1 MKQTVR
7 GMILG
12 CTLAAALVL
21 TGCMNSNSGAN
32 SASQSHSTSGT
43 ASGSSASQT
52 EDRSGWRTGMSVL
65 TEMTERDENGKL
77 NTITAAVV
85 LDGEGRIRD
94 VQLDELE
101 LTVTADNTGKVD
113 LPSDHRTKRQ
123 KGEDYP
129 LAAVSSLKAG
139 WAEQVDAFGRWLTG
153 KTADQVRGLEL
164 DTDGKAQDADLLS
177 GCTIAV
183 ENYRNAVLRA
193 CADAREMS

>member
-43 ASGSSASQT
+43 ASGASQT

-65 TEMTERDENGKL
+65 TEMTEQDKNGKL

-101 LTVTADNTGKVD
+101 LTVTADDTGKVD

-193 CADAREMS
+193 CADAREMR

>member
-43 ASGSSASQT
+43 ASGSGASQT

-65 TEMTERDENGKL
+65 TEMTEQDENGKL

-101 LTVTADNTGKVD
+101 LTVTADDTGKVD

-123 KGEDYP
+123 KGSSYP
-129 LAAVSSLKAG
+129 LAAVSSLEKG
-139 WAEQVDAFGRWLTG
+139 WAEQADAFGRWLTG
-153 KTADQVRGLEL
+153 KTPDEVRDIKTDE
-164 DTDGKAQDADLLS
+164 DGKPADADLLS

-183 ENYRNAVLRA
+183 DGYRDAVLRA
-193 CADAREMS
+193 CENAKAAG

>member
-1 MKQTVR
+1 MGQERERYNDETDSSR
-7 GMILG
+7 HDPGLHPG
-12 CTLAAALVL
+12 GSTGADRLHEQQFRREQRLAEPQHERHGL
-21 TGCMNSNSGAN
+21 
-32 SASQSHSTSGT
+32 
-43 ASGSSASQT
+43 
-52 EDRSGWRTGMSVL
+52 SVL
-65 TEMTERDENGKL
+65 TEMTEQDKNGKL

-101 LTVTADNTGKVD
+101 LTVTADDTGKVD

-193 CADAREMS
+193 CADAREMR